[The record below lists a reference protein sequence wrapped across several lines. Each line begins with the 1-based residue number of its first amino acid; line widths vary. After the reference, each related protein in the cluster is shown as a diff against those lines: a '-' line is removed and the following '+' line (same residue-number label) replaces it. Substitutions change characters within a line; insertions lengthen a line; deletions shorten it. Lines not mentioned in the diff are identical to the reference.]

1 VTVRALLQG
10 LALTQ
15 EMPSRFVPAT
25 LLTACVLLVVPAL
38 ARSDDPK
45 DQREEKIKITVVA
58 VLASSRH
65 NTIDKRL
72 KELAPELKKKNSDWT
87 GFEVERQMCESIK
100 VGGSATFKLVDDCK
114 VVIEVKERDP
124 KSGCVSLVV
133 KPDTLGE
140 IAYTCC
146 CEKYV
151 PVITRYDTKNKDR
164 LIIAIMTKCGK

>member
-1 VTVRALLQG
+1 MLPTRLFVAALLG
-10 LALTQ
+10 TCA
-15 EMPSRFVPAT
+15 
-25 LLTACVLLVVPAL
+25 LLVRPAL
-38 ARSDDPK
+38 AQAED
-45 DQREEKIKITVVA
+45 EKVKITVVA

-65 NTIDKRL
+65 NTVDKRL
-72 KELAPELKKKNSDWT
+72 KDLAPELKKKNSGWT

-100 VGGSATFKLVDDCK
+100 VGSSATFKLVDDCK
-114 VVIEVKERDP
+114 VVIEVKERDG
-124 KSGCVSLVV
+124 KTGCVSLVV

-146 CEKYV
+146 CEKFV

>member
-1 VTVRALLQG
+1 VIALSRKPRVQFAPAVLVAACALLQ
-10 LALTQ
+10 
-15 EMPSRFVPAT
+15 
-25 LLTACVLLVVPAL
+25 PAL
-38 ARSDDPK
+38 VRAED
-45 DQREEKIKITVVA
+45 EKIKITVVA

-65 NTIDKRL
+65 KNIDKRL

-87 GFEVERQMCESIK
+87 GFEVERQLCESIK

-114 VVIEVKERDP
+114 VVIEVKERDA
-124 KSGCVSLVV
+124 KTGCVSLIV

-146 CEKYV
+146 CEKFV